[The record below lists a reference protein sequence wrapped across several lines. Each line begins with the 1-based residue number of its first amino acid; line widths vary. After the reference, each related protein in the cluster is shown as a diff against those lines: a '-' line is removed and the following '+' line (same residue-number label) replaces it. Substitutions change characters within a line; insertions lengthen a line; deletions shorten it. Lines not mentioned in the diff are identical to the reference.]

1 MLGDCGTRHL
11 ILRKGRVRGLL
22 KLKTGIMTFKDL
34 LAQYAFAEIR
44 QPFMRL
50 WQTNEPKL
58 AARLD
63 LDKWEKIYQKVQAL
77 EPIPSDYY
85 IGIVSRWERCSP
97 MIDMNCS
104 VYAKSDGWRDGPVA
118 CHPSWRKI
126 VGMEVTLLED
136 DIELTPQELAA
147 GLFWEITYFG
157 GTEEIARRNIENR
170 FHAGSK

>member
-1 MLGDCGTRHL
+1 MTL
-11 ILRKGRVRGLL
+11 KNLL
-22 KLKTGIMTFKDL
+22 TQHG
-34 LAQYAFAEIR
+34 FAEIR

-50 WQTNEPKL
+50 WQTNEPKS

-63 LDKWEKIYQKVQAL
+63 LGKWERIYRKVQAL
-77 EPIPSDYY
+77 EPVPSDYY
-85 IGIVSRWERCSP
+85 IGLVSRWEHCSP

-104 VYAKSDGWRDGPVA
+104 VYAKADGRRDDPVA
-118 CHPSWRKI
+118 CHPSWRET

-157 GTEEIARRNIENR
+157 GTEEIARRNMENVFNIEN
-170 FHAGSK
+170 K

>member
-1 MLGDCGTRHL
+1 
-11 ILRKGRVRGLL
+11 
-22 KLKTGIMTFKDL
+22 MTFKDL

-44 QPFMRL
+44 QPLMRL
-50 WQTNEPKL
+50 WQTNEPKS

-77 EPIPSDYY
+77 EPVPSDYY
-85 IGIVSRWERCSP
+85 IGLVSRWEHCSP

-104 VYAKSDGWRDGPVA
+104 VYAKNDGRRDCPVA
-118 CHPSWRKI
+118 CYLSWQEI

-147 GLFWEITYFG
+147 GLFWEITYYG
-157 GTEEIARRNIENR
+157 GTEEIARRNMNNKFNIIN
-170 FHAGSK
+170 K